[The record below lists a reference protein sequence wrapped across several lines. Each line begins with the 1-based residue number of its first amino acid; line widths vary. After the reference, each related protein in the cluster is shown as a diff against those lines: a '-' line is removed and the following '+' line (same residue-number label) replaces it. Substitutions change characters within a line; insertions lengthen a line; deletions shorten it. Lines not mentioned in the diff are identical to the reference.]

1 MATVGV
7 YSVMSYSVN
16 ARTREL
22 GIRVALGADA
32 RTVLRLVVG
41 EGLTMAGVG
50 IAAGALASLGLT
62 RVLAT
67 QLYEVSPTDPL
78 VLTATAI
85 GALVVAVAAAIV
97 PARRAARVDPMI
109 ALRAE

>member
-67 QLYEVSPTDPL
+67 QPL
-78 VLTATAI
+78 RRLERSLLLLLQI
-85 GALVVAVAAAIV
+85 LVVALLAAA
-97 PARRAARVDPMI
+97 AAQKGDG
-109 ALRAE
+109 